1 MTASHLAWYTVRA
14 SGYTALVLLTLSMVL
29 GLLLSLNIRSPRWPR
44 FLTNDLHGFTTLVA
58 LVFIAIHLGA
68 TVLDPFM
75 HFGLSGALVP
85 FASGYRTLGMAAGIV
100 AGYLMLGVWISSRLR
115 RRIGWR
121 TWRTLHYAV
130 FAIYALSVAHT
141 LVAGEDASTAWG
153 RWIVVGS
160 VVLVAALTALRALG
174 GRTVPAKTAETGPSH
189 SPSARHPAGTMWRLR
204 ERPSV
209 TPSQTNSSRGGHY
222 G

>member
-1 MTASHLAWYTVRA
+1 VSAAHIAWYTVRA

-29 GLLLSLNIRSPRWPR
+29 GLLLSLNVRSARWPR

-58 LVFIAIHLGA
+58 LVFVAIHMAA

-75 HFGLSGALVP
+75 HFGLAGALVP
-85 FASGYRTLGMAAGIV
+85 FASGYRPIGMAAGIV
-100 AGYLMLGVWISSRLR
+100 AAYLMLAVWITSRLQ
-115 RRIGWR
+115 RRIGWG
-121 TWRTLHYAV
+121 TWRILHYAV

-153 RWIVVGS
+153 RWIVIAS

-174 GRTVPAKTAETGPSH
+174 ARAAPAKTAQR
-189 SPSARHPAGTMWRLR
+189 SA
-204 ERPSV
+204 
-209 TPSQTNSSRGGHY
+209 
-222 G
+222 

>member
-1 MTASHLAWYTVRA
+1 MARADGGRGVSASHVAWYTVRA

-29 GLLLSLNIRSPRWPR
+29 GLLLSLNVKSARWPR
-44 FLTNDLHGFTTLVA
+44 FLTNHLHGFTTLVA
-58 LVFIAIHLGA
+58 LVFLAIHLVA

-75 HFGLSGALVP
+75 HFGLAGALVP

-100 AGYLMLGVWISSRLR
+100 AAYLMLAVWITSRLQ

-130 FAIYALSVAHT
+130 FAIYALSIAHT
-141 LVAGEDASTAWG
+141 LVAGEDATTAWG

-174 GRTVPAKTAETGPSH
+174 GRPVPAKTAEHG
-189 SPSARHPAGTMWRLR
+189 A
-204 ERPSV
+204 
-209 TPSQTNSSRGGHY
+209 
-222 G
+222 

>member
-1 MTASHLAWYTVRA
+1 MTASHIAWYAVRA

-29 GLLLSLNIRSPRWPR
+29 GLLLSLNVKSARWPR

-58 LVFIAIHLGA
+58 LVFIAVHLVA

-75 HFGLSGALVP
+75 HFGLAGALVP
-85 FASGYRTLGMAAGIV
+85 FATGYRTIGMAAGIV
-100 AGYLMLGVWISSRLR
+100 AAYVMLAVWITSRLQ

-121 TWRTLHYAV
+121 TWRTLHYSV

-160 VVLVAALTALRALG
+160 VVLVATLTALRAMT
-174 GRTVPAKTAETGPSH
+174 GRALPAKTARR
-189 SPSARHPAGTMWRLR
+189 SA
-204 ERPSV
+204 
-209 TPSQTNSSRGGHY
+209 
-222 G
+222 